1 MWRGF
6 RGRLRYDT
14 TGGDYIGTR
23 PVPGRTSLAGWATV
37 HCDGTSWWSGR
48 EDPSIGSDCKVKIH
62 KIGNE
67 SFSIFDSSREGEK
80 MMVQFIWG
88 KKDFRIYLQP
98 AGGTPPANESFPIV
112 RSAAGDE
119 VQVTGFQYLNNYE
132 WCNYDA
138 VAGHGLANEEVRWP
152 GEDRVEGHSEQAEV
166 VLADRVE
173 GDPEQAEVVLA

>member
-1 MWRGF
+1 
-6 RGRLRYDT
+6 
-14 TGGDYIGTR
+14 
-23 PVPGRTSLAGWATV
+23 
-37 HCDGTSWWSGR
+37 
-48 EDPSIGSDCKVKIH
+48 
-62 KIGNE
+62 
-67 SFSIFDSSREGEK
+67 

-138 VAGHGLANEEVRWP
+138 VAGHGLANEEVRWLQ
-152 GEDRVEGHSEQAEV
+152 RNRKHYVELPKDFMEIAVDIACREFGLERKA
-166 VLADRVE
+166 
-173 GDPEQAEVVLA
+173 G